1 MDRKDGRGLGPH
13 RENLAAAARR
23 YPRRVAESLASQ
35 SALLLELMDCVGELV
50 LVLDPALRIVKAN
63 RYASICLGYTE
74 RELLARPLRQF
85 LASAAALDAAA
96 EAAKESRRSGEADIV
111 TRAGSP
117 LRLAYSLSPLR
128 GPEGESHGFLAV
140 ARRAEGEA
148 GMGELGGF
156 SERMLRGFSDPLFL
170 VEGRTRAI
178 VDCNDAALAALGFS
192 RAELAG
198 RRLTELVSGEGRESG
213 GAVMERADAAYART
227 DIFKERLRFAR
238 REGPPLACDCV
249 ALPIFRRD
257 GLLARVI
264 VMLFDRSAE
273 EEREAELA
281 LLVGKIAEL
290 GSQLSELA
298 ASYPRRP
305 RAQSLSSL
313 GFSPRQV
320 EVARLVAE
328 GASSKAIAYRLGIA
342 ESTVKN
348 HLGSLF
354 RKLDVSSRMSFMREV
369 MALRIDLR

>member
-1 MDRKDGRGLGPH
+1 
-13 RENLAAAARR
+13 
-23 YPRRVAESLASQ
+23 
-35 SALLLELMDCVGELV
+35 
-50 LVLDPALRIVKAN
+50 
-63 RYASICLGYTE
+63 
-74 RELLARPLRQF
+74 
-85 LASAAALDAAA
+85 
-96 EAAKESRRSGEADIV
+96 
-111 TRAGSP
+111 
-117 LRLAYSLSPLR
+117 
-128 GPEGESHGFLAV
+128 
-140 ARRAEGEA
+140 
-148 GMGELGGF
+148 
-156 SERMLRGFSDPLFL
+156 
-170 VEGRTRAI
+170 
-178 VDCNDAALAALGFS
+178 
-192 RAELAG
+192 
-198 RRLTELVSGEGRESG
+198 
-213 GAVMERADAAYART
+213 
-227 DIFKERLRFAR
+227 KERLRFAR